1 MLPFMNKKVAAIGT
15 VIKERPSSQDS
26 ENTEESG
33 LEACAME
40 LIMAIHLKDI
50 KAVTKALR
58 NAFELMELEPHAE
71 GPHTYESQN
80 IKAGENR

>member
-1 MLPFMNKKVAAIGT
+1 MNKKVASIGT
-15 VIKERPSSQDS
+15 VIKERSPETPEIVED
-26 ENTEESG
+26 SG

-58 NAFELMELEPHAE
+58 NAFELCELEPHAE

-80 IKAGENR
+80 KQAGER